1 MTPLNEAVAE
11 WRRKQEK
18 HVVQTK
24 QYGKTA
30 KEIDKLLTRIEELE
44 RDNQML
50 RLTVEKLTKQ
60 PYTYEVRGTFN
71 EKIVN

>member
-1 MTPLNEAVAE
+1 MKNEI
-11 WRRKQEK
+11 
-18 HVVQTK
+18 
-24 QYGKTA
+24 
-30 KEIDKLLTRIEELE
+30 KEIEMILEGFACEGYDYEAKRLGSYIKNLKKRIEELE

-71 EKIVN
+71 ENNKE